1 MAIEWNEELATGNG
15 DIDSQHR
22 ELFARFDNLLTACN
36 QRKGKE
42 EVINLL
48 QFLGDYVKSHFAL
61 EERLQVEHN
70 YPHYGE
76 HKSQHDTFIRELHD
90 LETQLSQ
97 EGASLP
103 LVIQTN
109 QTMVN
114 WLISHINGTDRQMAA
129 YLRTK
134 GCC

>member
-1 MAIEWNEELATGNG
+1 MAIEWNEELATGNR

-22 ELFARFDNLLTACN
+22 ELFARFDKLLTACN

-61 EERLQVEHN
+61 EERLQVEHS

-76 HKSQHDTFIRELHD
+76 HKSQHDSFIMDLHG

-114 WLISHINGTDRQMAA
+114 WLINHINVTDRQMAG

-134 GCC
+134 GCS